1 MKKPRP
7 EADLERRIGGLVFRL
22 NQAGKHNASAVS
34 REFGLTGPQSHL
46 FIHLDPANPVTMV
59 ALAVAL
65 DCDPSNITG
74 LVDKLEMKG
83 YIQRR
88 PDSKDRRVKMIAVT
102 EAGTKVRARLLARL
116 SQPPRAIALLS
127 QTDKKILYRILK
139 DLVDPADSTRN
150 AEDGIRPAPAE
161 RHGSQRIGARPR
173 GVLPGMQILR

>member
-7 EADLERRIGGLVFRL
+7 EAELERGIGGLVFRL

-46 FIHLDPANPVTMV
+46 FIHLDPAKPVTMV

-102 EAGTKVRARLLARL
+102 EAGSKVRARLLARL
-116 SQPPRAIALLS
+116 SKPPRAIALLS
-127 QTDKKILYRILK
+127 ETDKKIFYRILK
-139 DLVDPADSTRN
+139 ELVEPADSTRN
-150 AEDGIRPAPAE
+150 AEDVIVPAPAE
-161 RHGSQRIGARPR
+161 RHGSQRISARPR
-173 GVLPGMQILR
+173 SALPGVQNLR